1 MGKIEE
7 ISEEEARK
15 ISEEQLETVSSD
27 EDWEDVETFEEKFEA
42 LKELIPFTIR
52 KTFSGTAAWFLSS
65 TAIFVVLPVLFFA
78 EEENHFEEQLQEH
91 KERLKRQRSLLHPDL
106 YDLPKVDIPAPHF

>member
-42 LKELIPFTIR
+42 LKVSFVILKI
-52 KTFSGTAAWFLSS
+52 LSR
-65 TAIFVVLPVLFFA
+65 P
-78 EEENHFEEQLQEH
+78 
-91 KERLKRQRSLLHPDL
+91 
-106 YDLPKVDIPAPHF
+106 